1 MLLRIPWNH
10 TISLKNNSTILVAS
24 SVLWHVI
31 KCHLENLST
40 TTKIELVPCYD
51 LGKPKIKFIEMSTH
65 SSLGTSKS
73 IQAMWLSPKLC
84 FPTSYAF
91 VTYMVHIFLHF
102 MPIKMLLQCIQS
114 LNNTKMP
121 HQPVPMN
128 IQEIHAL
135 NLIEHI
141 NDSL

>member
-40 TTKIELVPCYD
+40 TTKID

-128 IQEIHAL
+128 VQEIHAL